1 MSFAAA
7 FYNFSV
13 ELSHADRGTYAHFRV
28 KTPRHPNES
37 LEHLFARMLA
47 FCHCYR
53 DGQSFSGGLFEPKEP
68 TIWHKDITGGLLLW
82 AQLGCPERKK
92 LETALRVAPNAEHR
106 IYFFEEQQIG
116 EFCHMLRGSKSNW
129 VAEIPFFII
138 SPSLLEQLVPLERSS
153 PSWVATFVD
162 NQLYLDADGTEL
174 VSEITQVEIWEA
186 FQESLLGGADERR

>member
-13 ELSHADRGTYAHFRV
+13 ELSHADRDVYAHFRV

-53 DGQSFSGGLFEPKEP
+53 EGQSFSGGLFEPKEP
-68 TIWHKDITGGLLLW
+68 TIWHKDITGELLLW
-82 AQLGCPERKK
+82 AQLGCPERKM
-92 LETALRVAPNAEHR
+92 LETALRSAPTAEHR
-106 IYFFEEQQIG
+106 IYFYEEQQIG
-116 EFCHMLRGSKSNW
+116 DFCHMLRGSRSNW
-129 VAEIPFFII
+129 VEKIQFFMI

-153 PSWVATFVD
+153 PSWNATFVD
-162 NQLYLDADGTEL
+162 NRLYLNADGAEL
-174 VSEITQVEIWEA
+174 EGEILPVEIWEA
-186 FQESLLGGADERR
+186 FQESLLSSPESSV